1 MVGYW
6 GIGIE
11 RCWKRLFE
19 ARGHSWKSNSVIFF
33 EVLFKANNWSFDL
46 KSIVPA
52 LCIDLGPSLVFEPEP
67 VALLPE
73 PVAWQKRV
81 LRRSSIRSSHL
92 PVASRRIFS
101 DY

>member
-19 ARGHSWKSNSVIFF
+19 ARGHSWKSNSVKFF

-46 KSIVPA
+46 TSVLPWYSI
-52 LCIDLGPSLVFEPEP
+52 DRGPSLIFERQHKE
-67 VALLPE
+67 LLPE
-73 PVAWQKRV
+73 QVMLHYRA
-81 LRRSSIRSSHL
+81 LRRVSSRSEYL
-92 PVASRRIFS
+92 PVSPRRLV
-101 DY
+101 